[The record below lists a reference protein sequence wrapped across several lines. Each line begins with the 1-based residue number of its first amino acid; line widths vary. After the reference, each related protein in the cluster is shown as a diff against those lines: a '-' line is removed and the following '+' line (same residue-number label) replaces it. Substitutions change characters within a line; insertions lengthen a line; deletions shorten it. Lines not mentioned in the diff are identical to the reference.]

1 MLELRFENQEFL
13 QELENSDI
21 RRAFELDLTSIKLY
35 EYYANCFS
43 DGILKDI
50 LNAKK
55 QLNQLLIS
63 DNNALLV
70 ECSLNDAY
78 LLLLAKEFEIVQA
91 YKIAANVCK
100 DEKLKDLIFRL
111 WASSVNEYQ
120 VALRKS
126 LATNEFNVDS
136 LVSNFL
142 KDILK

>member
-35 EYYANCFS
+35 EYYANCFN

-91 YKIAANVCK
+91 YKTAANVCK

-126 LATNEFNVDS
+126 LVTNEFNVDS